1 VSAAADPAVE
11 PDAFLGAT
19 GEMSRLIAAYD
30 WSDTLG
36 PISGWPQSLKA
47 AVGLVVHSPV
57 PMVLLWGEDGIMIY
71 NDAYSVFAGGR
82 HPRLLGSKVR
92 EGWPEVASFNDN
104 VMKVG
109 LAGGTL
115 FYEDQELTLYRAGFP
130 ERVWMN
136 LAYSPI
142 MGDDGQPGGVIAV
155 VLETTARVRSETT
168 LRESEARLRF
178 LDSLGKE
185 TARSRD
191 ADAILATTT
200 RMVGEHL
207 GVSIC
212 AYADMDEDQDG
223 FTIRGDW
230 SAPGSATIVGHYSL
244 ADFGKL
250 AVRNLGAGLPL
261 IVNDNLAELAP
272 EEAATFQA
280 IGISAT
286 ICMPLVK
293 EGRLTALMA
302 IHDKAPRQWSTN
314 ELATIREVTER
325 SWAHIERIRAEAELR
340 ASEETFRTLARAM
353 PHHVWTAPASG
364 QLDWF
369 NDQVYAYAGVER
381 GALDGEGWA
390 TIVHPDDLA
399 DTVARWSSA
408 VANGAPYETE
418 FRLLGA
424 DGQYRWHIGRAVPVT
439 SEVGQ
444 ITRWI
449 GTNTDIQDQREIAD
463 ALIDVNTTLEHRV
476 EERTR
481 QLLQAE
487 EALRHAQKME
497 AVGQLTGGIAHDF
510 NNLLAGISG
519 SLELLERRL
528 AEGALKDV
536 ERYIAAAQKGS
547 RRAAALTQRLL
558 AFSRRQTLDPK
569 PIDLNRMIAGMEE
582 LIRRSVGPDIE
593 VQVLGQEPLWT
604 TRLDPSQVENT
615 LLNLCINA
623 RDAMAPAGGRLTI
636 DTANRALDAAA
647 AAERELEPGDYVC
660 LCVSD
665 TGAGM
670 TPEVLARAF
679 DPFFTTKPLGEG
691 TGLGLSM
698 VYGFVRQSG
707 GQVRIASHV
716 GEGTTVHVY
725 FPRHQGPAEAESDAA
740 MAGGEAARTGDGEM
754 VLVVDDEP
762 IVRMLI
768 VDVLEEGGYGAV
780 EAADGPAAL
789 KILQSDLRIDLL
801 VTDVGLPGGMNGRQV
816 ADAARA
822 LRPGLKVLFV
832 TGYAENAV
840 VGDGRLEEG
849 MEVIT
854 KPFATAALAQKIRET
869 IDR

>member
-1 VSAAADPAVE
+1 MNEPADNVTE
-11 PDAFLGAT
+11 SRAFLGAG
-19 GEMSRLIAAYD
+19 GEMSRLIAAHD

-36 PISGWPQSLKA
+36 PLSQWPQSLKA

-57 PMVLLWGEDGIMIY
+57 PMVLLWGDDGIMIY

-82 HPRLLGSKVR
+82 HPQLLGSKVR
-92 EGWPEVASFNDN
+92 EGWPEVAAFNDN

-115 FYEDQELTLYRAGFP
+115 FYEDQELVLYRAGFP

-142 MGDDGQPGGVIAV
+142 IGDDGRPGGVIAV
-155 VLETTARVRSETT
+155 VFETTARVRSEAS

-185 TARSRD
+185 IAKTRD

-212 AYADMDEDQDG
+212 AYADMAEDQDG

-230 SAPGSATIVGHYSL
+230 SAPGSPSIIGHYSL

-293 EGRLTALMA
+293 DGRLTALMA

-314 ELATIREVTER
+314 ELAVIREVTER
-325 SWAHIERIRAEAELR
+325 SWAHIERIRAEAELQ
-340 ASEETFRTLARAM
+340 ASEDTFRTLARAM
-353 PHHVWTAPASG
+353 PNHVWTAPASG

-369 NDQVYAYAGVER
+369 NDQVYAYTGAAR
-381 GALDGEGWA
+381 GSLDGEGWA
-390 TIVHPDDLA
+390 RIVHPDDLA
-399 DTVARWSSA
+399 DTVARWTSS
-408 VANGAPYETE
+408 VVSGTPYETE

-424 DGQYRWHIGRAVPVT
+424 DGKYRWYIGRAAPVM
-439 SEVGQ
+439 SDSGH
-444 ITRWI
+444 IARWI

-536 ERYIAAAQKGS
+536 DRYVAAAQTGA

-569 PIDLNRMIAGMEE
+569 PIDLNRLIGGMED

-593 VQVLGQEPLWT
+593 VAVLGEEPLWT
-604 TRLDPSQVENT
+604 ARIDPSQLENT

-623 RDAMAPAGGRLTI
+623 RDAMAPGGGLLTI
-636 DTANRALDAAA
+636 ETANRRLDDGAAS
-647 AAERELEPGDYVC
+647 ERELDPGDYVC
-660 LCVSD
+660 LCVAD
-665 TGAGM
+665 TGVGM
-670 TPEVLARAF
+670 PPEVVARAF

-707 GQVRIASHV
+707 GHVRIASQA

-725 FPRHQGPAEAESDAA
+725 FPRHQGPAEVDGDAA
-740 MAGGEAARTGDGEM
+740 SGVQGAPGMGDGET
-754 VLVVDDEP
+754 VLVIDDEA

-768 VDVLEEGGYGAV
+768 VDVLEEGGYAAL
-780 EAADGPAAL
+780 EAADGPGGL
-789 KILQSDLRIDLL
+789 GILQSDARIDLL

-816 ADAARA
+816 ADAARQ

-840 VGDGRLEEG
+840 VGDGRLEAG

-854 KPFATAALAQKIRET
+854 KPFSTTALAQKIREL

>member
-1 VSAAADPAVE
+1 
-11 PDAFLGAT
+11 
-19 GEMSRLIAAYD
+19 
-30 WSDTLG
+30 
-36 PISGWPQSLKA
+36 
-47 AVGLVVHSPV
+47 
-57 PMVLLWGEDGIMIY
+57 
-71 NDAYSVFAGGR
+71 
-82 HPRLLGSKVR
+82 
-92 EGWPEVASFNDN
+92 
-104 VMKVG
+104 
-109 LAGGTL
+109 
-115 FYEDQELTLYRAGFP
+115 
-130 ERVWMN
+130 
-136 LAYSPI
+136 
-142 MGDDGQPGGVIAV
+142 V
-155 VLETTARVRSETT
+155 VLETTARVRSEIT

-185 TARSRD
+185 TAKSRD
-191 ADAILATTT
+191 ADTILATTT

-230 SAPGSATIVGHYSL
+230 SAPGSASIVGHYSL

-261 IVNDNLAELAP
+261 IVNDNRAELAP

-353 PHHVWTAPASG
+353 PHHVWTAPANG

-369 NDQVYAYAGVER
+369 NDQVYAYTGMPR
-381 GALDGEGWA
+381 GSLDGDGWA
-390 TIVHPDDLA
+390 AVVHPDDLA
-399 DTVARWSSA
+399 ETVARWANA

-418 FRLLGA
+418 FRLRGA

-439 SEVGQ
+439 SENGQ

-463 ALIDVNTTLEHRV
+463 ALINVNTTLEHRV

-536 ERYIAAAQKGS
+536 ERYIAAAQKGA

-593 VQVLGQEPLWT
+593 VEVLGEEPLWT

-623 RDAMAPAGGRLTI
+623 RDAMAPAGGRLVI

-665 TGAGM
+665 TGSGM
-670 TPEVLARAF
+670 PPEVLARAF

-707 GQVRIASHV
+707 GQVRIASIV

-725 FPRHQGPAEAESDAA
+725 FPRHQGPAESE
-740 MAGGEAARTGDGEM
+740 GEAAPTGSLQTGDGET

-780 EAADGPAAL
+780 EAADGPAAM
-789 KILQSDLRIDLL
+789 KILQSDMRIDLL

-854 KPFATAALAQKIRET
+854 KPFATTALAQKIRET
-869 IDR
+869 IDG